1 MSKKEDVLSFF
12 NEILPNAGCE
22 LIYST
27 DYGFLISVM
36 LSAQTT
42 DKKVNQVTEV
52 LFNKY
57 PSLNDLANADIID
70 IENILKPLG
79 LFKNKARHIIN
90 ISKSL
95 IDEYGGV
102 VPKEKEELV
111 KLSGVGNKTANVVRA
126 EIFKIPEFPV
136 DTHVHRICKRL
147 GFVSEN
153 ATVEDVEKK
162 MRSVLEE
169 KEYILSHHQF
179 IHFGRYFCKAT
190 KPNCIECKLHKHCNY
205 YKDIK

>member
-90 ISKSL
+90 ISKTL
-95 IDEYGGV
+95 IDEYDGV
-102 VPKEKEELV
+102 VPKKKEELV

-190 KPNCIECKLHKHCNY
+190 KPNCNECKLHKHCNY